1 MKTKEYT
8 IQFQHAETRSFD
20 LGCSVEILAEN
31 KNQAI
36 DRATDKVSSYF
47 KKQKSRVVD
56 IRKLD
61 INDDDDIELLF
72 HNDYFDVDDI
82 CSSKKECEI
91 LELKFEK
98 LANKN
103 RGKYE

>member
-47 KKQKSRVVD
+47 KKQKSRVVE

-72 HNDYFDVDDI
+72 NDDYFDVDDM
-82 CSSKKECEI
+82 CSSEKECKI
-91 LELKFEK
+91 LDLKFEK
-98 LANKN
+98 LK
-103 RGKYE
+103 GK

>member
-20 LGCSVEILAEN
+20 LGCSVEILAKN

-36 DRATDKVSSYF
+36 DRAREHINLYF
-47 KKQKSRVVD
+47 AKQKARVVE

-72 HNDYFDVDDI
+72 NDDYFDVDDM
-82 CSSKKECEI
+82 CSSEKECKI
-91 LELKFEK
+91 LDLKFEK
-98 LANKN
+98 L
-103 RGKYE
+103 RGK